1 MDTPETIGRGDVVAL
16 SVPSAAVGLMHAD
29 TNGRFRVVEVEGKR
43 LHVTPENADA
53 PRYALEREH
62 VRLDSGT
69 DNNR

>member
-1 MDTPETIGRGDVVAL
+1 
-16 SVPSAAVGLMHAD
+16 MHAD